1 MGPTQLIEELP
12 ASWVRGFGLS
22 FLTTSDTTS
31 QLTSS
36 FHPTSQFP
44 QYGHQCPIHQSINIE
59 STNHSKEVNNNH
71 DSDRT
76 ESDDDSFAE
85 YQGKNANNPNP
96 YRDFMPSLKTLVCE
110 VLQSSKPDNDDDADE
125 EDEGQEAQEAQEVQ
139 CTRNGQGKGKGTKAK
154 GSKNEKYVLAPLR
167 NELTICDNAH

>member
-1 MGPTQLIEELP
+1 MDIN
-12 ASWVRGFGLS
+12 A
-22 FLTTSDTTS
+22 
-31 QLTSS
+31 
-36 FHPTSQFP
+36 
-44 QYGHQCPIHQSINIE
+44 PIHQSINIE
-59 STNHSKEVNNNH
+59 STNHSKEINNNH
-71 DSDRT
+71 DSDCT

-125 EDEGQEAQEAQEVQ
+125 EDEGQEAQEAQEAQESQEAQEVQ

-167 NELTICDNAH
+167 NELTICDNDH